1 MSQKQLIL
9 EYLLSGKSITPL
21 EALDLFKCF
30 RLGARI
36 WDLKKDGHD
45 IKSEMVF
52 DERSGKHYEKYWLAT
67 AGQSPD
73 GIDVPPEP
81 EIKIENLQPELLQ
94 NLEQLQIQ
102 FEF

>member
-1 MSQKQLIL
+1 MSQKQAIL

-45 IKSEMVF
+45 IQSEMIF
-52 DERSGKHYEKYWLAT
+52 DERNGKHYEKYWIT
-67 AGQSPD
+67 
-73 GIDVPPEP
+73 PEP
-81 EIKIENLQPELLQ
+81 QPSPEPVIIKENLQPELLQ
-94 NLEQLQIQ
+94 NLEQLEIQ
-102 FEF
+102 FSV

>member
-9 EYLLSGKSITPL
+9 EHLMNGHSITPL

-45 IKSEMVF
+45 IKSELF
-52 DERSGKHYEKYWLAT
+52 YDERTDKHYEKYWIEPES
-67 AGQSPD
+67 QPS
-73 GIDVPPEP
+73 PEP
-81 EIKIENLQPELLQ
+81 KVVIEKLSPEIIEAAT
-94 NLEQLQIQ
+94 QLQMQ
-102 FEF
+102 F

>member
-1 MSQKQLIL
+1 MSQKQAIL

-36 WDLKKDGHD
+36 WDLKKEGHD
-45 IKSEMVF
+45 IKSELF
-52 DERSGKHYEKYWLAT
+52 YDERTDKHYEKYWILPEP
-67 AGQSPD
+67 QPL
-73 GIDVPPEP
+73 PEP
-81 EIKIENLQPELLQ
+81 EIKKENLQPELLQ

-102 FEF
+102 FNF